1 MKCDKLAASR
11 DDFHEGVRLG
21 GLGFEGLFDEEEAA
35 EGEGEEGDAEEGAVP
50 EPGEGD
56 DGGGAD
62 GTEEEGDEAGA
73 GADDAASE
81 GEDIGEDF
89 EGFEDEGCA
98 DEHDDESD
106 ETEEPG
112 DEGVLRLGGGEHG
125 FFGLHAAG
133 DAGDAGALTGGVF
146 LEGICLLPSEQAGVA
161 GFEGFEL
168 HAGVAE
174 GGVLR
179 GLAEDEPLVLDGG
192 EFGPR
197 GGEGGEVGQGVRR
210 QAGPLREEEVG
221 QAESAEGDFLGLEL
235 GGLEEGFGVFVILGV
250 TELGGVVQA
259 GVPFFDVVVFGD
271 FFFAATDFGF
281 GGLFGFLDPLEDF
294 DVAVELDEVGA
305 GDVELVVFGRICEGG
320 GAG

>member
-1 MKCDKLAASR
+1 M
-11 DDFHEGVRLG
+11 
-21 GLGFEGLFDEEEAA
+21 
-35 EGEGEEGDAEEGAVP
+35 
-50 EPGEGD
+50 
-56 DGGGAD
+56 
-62 GTEEEGDEAGA
+62 
-73 GADDAASE
+73 
-81 GEDIGEDF
+81 
-89 EGFEDEGCA
+89 
-98 DEHDDESD
+98 
-106 ETEEPG
+106 
-112 DEGVLRLGGGEHG
+112 
-125 FFGLHAAG
+125 HAAG

-146 LEGICLLPSEQAGVA
+146 FEGVLNLASEQAGIA

-192 EFGPR
+192 EFGQR
-197 GGEGGEVGQGVRR
+197 GGEGGEVGQGVGR
-210 QAGPLREEEVG
+210 QAGPLGEEEVG
-221 QAESAEGDFLGLEL
+221 QAEGAEGDFLGLEF
-235 GGLEEGFGVFVILGV
+235 GGLEEGFGVFMVLGM

-281 GGLFGFLDPLEDF
+281 GGLFGFLDPLEDL

-305 GDVELVVFGRICEGG
+305 GDVEWVVLGGICEGG